1 MASSALKNAGDAGA
15 RAASD
20 VEGDEEAIDRTESI
34 EALDGDGYDALDE
47 AEADADADA
56 DAEVSEPQPR
66 GEVLT
71 EEPLGPDQLEE
82 LSSLFGES
90 EIGIETARV
99 REGRRSEVAQ
109 SEDFGEAHSNDPV
122 RVYLREM
129 GQVSLLTREG
139 EVEIA
144 QRIEAGEHRQHY
156 ATIGT
161 SFGIREVLRMADRL
175 RKGKCEPK
183 WILDGIED
191 ETDEEMGGEAAAQAA
206 AESLERQR
214 QTLVAALAKVRR
226 SEAEAARRA
235 SALAN
240 PRTGP
245 EARERLR
252 AELAE
257 RYQAMVDLLLE
268 ARFSKARLGEIV
280 GSLEALSRA
289 FAELRAR
296 ARVLTQSF
304 QLSPEEFEE
313 LALLATRK
321 SRRGRD
327 ALARLGG
334 DPQLVEQLRSELAR
348 VQAEAGE
355 LEAEHRMSVE
365 EVRTALI
372 RFDRA
377 RSETHGAKCE
387 LIEANLR
394 LVVSIAKK
402 YTNRGLQFLDLIQE
416 GNIGLMKAVDKFE
429 YKRGYKFS
437 TYATWWIRQA
447 ITRAIADQ
455 ARTIRIP
462 VHIGQRERKIA
473 CRIQKVA

>member
-56 DAEVSEPQPR
+56 DADAEASEPPPR

-206 AESLERQR
+206 AESLEQQVDHR
-214 QTLVAALAKVRR
+214 LVA
-226 SEAEAARRA
+226 
-235 SALAN
+235 
-240 PRTGP
+240 
-245 EARERLR
+245 LR
-252 AELAE
+252 
-257 RYQAMVDLLLE
+257 
-268 ARFSKARLGEIV
+268 
-280 GSLEALSRA
+280 
-289 FAELRAR
+289 ELRAR
-296 ARVLTQSF
+296 SKRISAVRTSSTDMRCSASSSPPAR
-304 QLSPEEFEE
+304 
-313 LALLATRK
+313 
-321 SRRGRD
+321 SRRSTGSP
-327 ALARLGG
+327 G
-334 DPQLVEQLRSELAR
+334 PRS
-348 VQAEAGE
+348 
-355 LEAEHRMSVE
+355 
-365 EVRTALI
+365 
-372 RFDRA
+372 RA
-377 RSETHGAKCE
+377 RSRATSA
-387 LIEANLR
+387 
-394 LVVSIAKK
+394 
-402 YTNRGLQFLDLIQE
+402 RGRRP
-416 GNIGLMKAVDKFE
+416 AP
-429 YKRGYKFS
+429 R
-437 TYATWWIRQA
+437 
-447 ITRAIADQ
+447 RAS
-455 ARTIRIP
+455 
-462 VHIGQRERKIA
+462 
-473 CRIQKVA
+473 